1 MRELSEA
8 TMDRIE
14 FALVDQE
21 AVLDDIGN
29 SPERVDTA
37 RALAEFREWRAELA
51 AEVKP
56 CGYCG
61 DVRGECS
68 PPGCDVEK
76 ATEPGECEACI
87 GYGWVYGTRPRSV
100 RCPRCNGARKRK
112 GGEHG

>member
-37 RALAEFREWRAELA
+37 RALAEFREWRA
-51 AEVKP
+51 
-56 CGYCG
+56 G
-61 DVRGECS
+61 R
-68 PPGCDVEK
+68 EK
-76 ATEPGECEACI
+76 ATEPGVCL
-87 GYGWVYGTRPRSV
+87 
-100 RCPRCNGARKRK
+100 RCQGDGMGPYDRQPYYPGSRAIPCSDCNGTGKRN
-112 GGEHG
+112 GGG